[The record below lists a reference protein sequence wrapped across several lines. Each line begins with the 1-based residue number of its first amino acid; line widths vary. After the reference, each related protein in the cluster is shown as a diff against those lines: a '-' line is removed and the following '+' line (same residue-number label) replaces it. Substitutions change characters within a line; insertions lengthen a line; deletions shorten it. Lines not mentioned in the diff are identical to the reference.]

1 MTVGN
6 LKAILDCYDDTQ
18 RIVIGQRQNFGSNF
32 VYSICE
38 DVEENG
44 IRKFYGR
51 DVDGGVVMLI
61 MGSQI
66 GVIKENYDNDENDDE
81 YDDENLE

>member
-6 LKAILDCYDDTQ
+6 LKAILDCYNDEQ
-18 RIVIGQRQNFGSNF
+18 KIVIGQYQNYGSDF
-32 VYSICE
+32 VYNICD
-38 DVEENG
+38 DVQENG

-66 GVIKENYDNDENDDE
+66 GVIKENYDNDEDDDE